1 MGGRADLGFSADT
14 NGVLPSNVARITA
27 TKVSALWKI
36 VRTTAR
42 VLLSI
47 GLILPGHTQSGRFAW
62 NRR

>member
-1 MGGRADLGFSADT
+1 
-14 NGVLPSNVARITA
+14 VLPSNVARITA